1 MLSWSAVS
9 KNYRSVI
16 IGASGRRSGAH
27 AAAYHHQSRAKLV
40 AVSAR
45 NSGPRDEMASKF
57 GVGRCYDDYREML
70 GIEKPD
76 IVHISTPPYAR
87 LSVLKE
93 VAATGSQAAI
103 LEKPVAIDSSDC
115 RELSTFSQSTQLKV
129 AINHQLHFH
138 APIRRLQELV
148 LQGEIGDVRFIEG
161 SSRMNAAYQGT
172 HILQLID
179 AFSGKK
185 KPKSLVAQASGVR
198 GLEVNRKGHLA
209 PDDLVVFLDFHD
221 ELRAVFRCGIGA
233 PEMTIN
239 PISVRGKDP
248 YHKRIAVYGEKGHV
262 IWTMYS
268 WETLFG
274 TRLERG
280 THDYW
285 EEDEPAETD
294 LVGSVIDWIEG
305 SITVH
310 PLELRAATEQFSILL
325 SAYHSAISRQTVFLP
340 QEKQLPV
347 INRLRQ
353 VLSLTDSVIESK

>member
-1 MLSWSAVS
+1 MR

-16 IGASGRRSGAH
+16 IGASGGRAGAH
-27 AAAYHHQSRAKLV
+27 AAAYHHHSRAKLV
-40 AVSAR
+40 AASAR
-45 NSGPRDEMASKF
+45 NSGPRDELASKF
-57 GVGRCYDDYREML
+57 GIGRCYDDYREML
-70 GIEKPD
+70 KLEKPD

-93 VAATGSQAAI
+93 VAATGAQAAI

-115 RELSTFSQSTQLKV
+115 CELSAFAQSTQLKV

-138 APIRRLQELV
+138 APVRRLQEFV
-148 LQGEIGDVRFIEG
+148 LQGRIGEVRFIEG

-179 AFSGKK
+179 AFSGKR
-185 KPKSLVAQASGVR
+185 KPKSLVAQASGIL
-198 GLEVNRKGHLA
+198 GLEVNKKGHLA

-221 ELRAVFRCGIGA
+221 GLRAVLRCGIGA

-239 PISVRGKDP
+239 PVSVRGKYP

-268 WETLFG
+268 WETLFE

-285 EEDEPAETD
+285 EEDEPAETA
-294 LVGSVIDWIEG
+294 LVSSVIDWIEG
-305 SITVH
+305 GKAVH
-310 PLELRAATEQFSILL
+310 PLELRAATEQYSTLL
-325 SAYHSAISRQTVFLP
+325 SAYHSAISRQIVSLP

-347 INRLRQ
+347 ISRLRQ
-353 VLSLTDSVIESK
+353 VLSSAHRAAENG